1 MVSKKFFKG
10 VTKLFVKKVEKP
22 LKISGLEAL
31 LRRISANHPSR
42 EKIIEDLS
50 MCRAGFYGEQS
61 LEYFLNQLPQNEF
74 RIFHNL
80 RFETPTIFQIDFFL
94 LSKKFILILEVKNMV
109 GKLEFDEGFGQLI
122 QIKSSGET
130 KIYNDPVLQASGH
143 KLNLEKML
151 LSSNLNFPPI
161 TYLVVM
167 TKQNSLITVKSQ
179 NQNYIKKIIRS
190 NKLLNKITELS
201 LQHSKE
207 LITEK
212 ELKKITKFLL
222 KSNQEREQNLLEDYG
237 IEQSDLIMGVI
248 CDQCSKTPMKRICGR
263 WLCLNCKFISY
274 DSHLSTLNDYILL
287 IENKIT
293 NNSFRR
299 LTRIESSYTSNRL
312 LKKMGLN
319 SEGDKRHRVYHLP
332 PRGFGMG
339 GDKND

>member
-10 VTKLFVKKVEKP
+10 VKKLFVKKVEKP

-31 LRRISANHPSR
+31 LRRIPSYHPSR

-50 MCRAGFYGEQS
+50 MCKAGFYGEQS

-74 RIFHNL
+74 RIFHNI
-80 RFETPTIFQIDFFL
+80 RFETPTTFQIDFLL

-109 GKLEFDEGFGQLI
+109 GKLEFDEEFGQLI

-130 KIYNDPVLQASGH
+130 KIYNDPVVQASGH

-151 LSSNLNFPPI
+151 LSSNINYPPI

-179 NQNYIKKIIRS
+179 NRNYRKKIVRS
-190 NKLLNKITELS
+190 NNLLNKITELS
-201 LQHSKE
+201 GQYSKE
-207 LITEK
+207 IITEK
-212 ELKKITKFLL
+212 ELKKITKYLL
-222 KSNQEREQNLLEDYG
+222 KSNQEREQNLLGEYG
-237 IEQSDLIMGVI
+237 VNPSDLIMGVI
-248 CDQCSKTPMKRICGR
+248 CDHCSNTSMKRICGR
-263 WLCLNCKFISY
+263 WLCLKCKFISY

-287 IENKIT
+287 IANKIT
-293 NNSFRR
+293 NDSFRQ
-299 LTRIESSYTSNRL
+299 LTRIESSTTSNRL
-312 LKKMGLN
+312 LKKLGLN
-319 SEGDKRHRVYHLP
+319 SVGDKRHRVYHLP
-332 PRGFGMG
+332 PRGFDMG